1 VVKNGLYENGSKEV
15 RPYMFTPLAQND
27 EAMDF
32 PLTLLLRTTRE
43 AKDMVATVRSQVAS
57 LDRNLTAFDIK
68 SVTEQIHQTL
78 SLPRMGALLTGM
90 FGSLGL
96 MLAVVGIYGLVSYT
110 ATRSTHEIGLRIAL
124 GAERR
129 DVLKL
134 MLTQGMVLTV
144 TGLIIGLAVSLTVN
158 RLLSNLLFG
167 VTTNDPVTFVF
178 VPVFLTAAALL
189 ACYVPAR
196 RAAKVD
202 PTVALRHE

>member
-1 VVKNGLYENGSKEV
+1 VVKNGLYENWSKEV

-167 VTTNDPVTFVF
+167 VTTNDPVTFCVCAG
-178 VPVFLTAAALL
+178 VSDSSSAVGLL
-189 ACYVPAR
+189 RSCPAR
-196 RAAKVD
+196 SQGRSHRR
-202 PTVALRHE
+202 VAT